1 MIAPETIDRIRDQA
15 DLVEIVGHSV
25 KLERKGRNWIG
36 LCPFHK
42 EKSPS
47 FNVNEERGFYH
58 CFGCK
63 ASGDVFRFVQ
73 ETEGLSFIEAVRS
86 LAEKLGI
93 EISDDL
99 SSDERRQ
106 RDNEKRR
113 ELSLY
118 EVNLAAAVFFEE
130 RLERDPNGKYALA
143 ELAGRGLPWTV
154 DGQPGPARDTL
165 RAFRV
170 GYAPEGWDLLGQ
182 HLGRIGHDLRAAEAV
197 GLLVPRRNGPGYYD
211 RFRHRLMFAV
221 VDLHGRIVAFSG
233 RALPPVRPN
242 PEETPAKYL
251 NSPESPIYKKRATV
265 FGLYQARAALRS
277 GKSATVVE
285 GNFDVVSLHA
295 AGFTHAVAPLGTAF
309 TEEQGKLIRR
319 FTQNVTLL
327 FDGDSAGR
335 KATTASRAP
344 AKDAGLVVKVARL
357 PQGSDPDDFLRNKG
371 AENLTRVLSAATGML
386 DYLIAEILDEGFHAA
401 DALGR
406 ANMLKQVTD
415 LLASEEDPNV
425 RALAEQHADHLAGRL
440 GVADAHTFRAL
451 KATITRSLQAPT
463 VRGQTG
469 DRAAAAPKTEQPAR
483 VICFALGALLDFP
496 ELLLNAQVKL
506 QLSTLVGDLAAA
518 IAALVFEVESVRN
531 PESARGF
538 SWSSEATERFV
549 ARVPGSL
556 REFARTRIFAPQ
568 HADIDIARVELFANF
583 DKLRRMELTK
593 QSSGTINEIERAQ
606 KEGDFDQE
614 LELLKEQASRARKR
628 HGL

>member
-15 DLVEIVGHSV
+15 DLVEIVGQSV
-25 KLERKGRNWIG
+25 KLERKGRNWLG

-113 ELSLY
+113 ELALY

-130 RLERDPNGKYALA
+130 RLEHDPNAKYALR
-143 ELAGRGLPWTV
+143 ELSNRGLPWTV
-154 DGQPGPARDTL
+154 DGKPGPAREIL
-165 RAFRV
+165 RSFRI
-170 GYAPEGWDLLGQ
+170 GYAPEGWDGLAQ
-182 HLGRIGHDLRAAEAV
+182 HLTRIGHDPRAAEAV
-197 GLLVPRRNGPGYYD
+197 GLLVPRRGGPGYYD

-221 VDLHGRIVAFSG
+221 IDLHGRIVAFSG
-233 RALPPVRPN
+233 RALPQVRPN
-242 PEETPAKYL
+242 PEEPPAKYL

-265 FGLYQARAALRS
+265 FGLYQARSALRS
-277 GKSATVVE
+277 GKGAALVE

-295 AGFTHAVAPLGTAF
+295 AGFTQAVAPLGTAF

-327 FDGDSAGR
+327 FDGDAAGR
-335 KATTASRAP
+335 KATMASRGP
-344 AKDAGLVVKVARL
+344 AKDAGLVVNVARL
-357 PQGSDPDDFLRNKG
+357 PLGSDPDDFLRSKG
-371 AENLTRVLSAATGML
+371 AENLTRLLSSATGML
-386 DYLIAEILDEGFHAA
+386 DYLIAEVLDESFNAA

-406 ANMLKQVTD
+406 ATKLKQVTD

-425 RALAEQHADHLAGRL
+425 RALAEQHADRLAGRL

-451 KATITRSLQAPT
+451 KATITRSLQAPVT
-463 VRGQTG
+463 RGQG
-469 DRAAAAPKTEQPAR
+469 KGNPAASSKTDQPAR
-483 VICFALGALLDFP
+483 VISFALGALLDFP
-496 ELLLNAQVKL
+496 ELLHHAEVQS
-506 QLSTLVGDLAAA
+506 QLSMLVGDLAAA
-518 IAALVFEVESVRN
+518 VAALVSEVDGNREAVGT
-531 PESARGF
+531 PGF
-538 SWSSEATERFV
+538 SWNPEATERYV
-549 ARVPGSL
+549 ARVPASL
-556 REFARTRIFAPQ
+556 KDFARTRIFAPQ
-568 HADIDIARVELFANF
+568 HADIDVARVELFANF

-593 QSSGTINEIERAQ
+593 QSSGMINEIERAQ